1 MSVTT
6 SIPPFPPAV
15 TQEAVQAATSSC
27 PAAHFISHILK
38 LSSYLINITSTSTL
52 FGKPSNDPYT
62 PSFSTLYIRL
72 QNGQLPPSRL
82 PTNFQTH
89 GHTQSQI
96 HLRSDK
102 SAHKRSL
109 ADFEDLYYATL
120 SLMQE
125 LHHLLTIRLQ
135 SGFNT
140 PADLACPCGPT
151 LSSLH
156 ESLTAYWSFFN
167 DAACAKALDDAVR
180 EARVR
185 AIRDEI
191 VRQVEADELDIAD
204 ARAQLAGLYGEDVY
218 TGVEG
223 MRFVRGWAPAMVAV
237 YLEGRY
243 RSLLDAEKVESERV
257 IAMAKTG
264 KEESEEKVGGECLE
278 PKSEIDVDID
288 TIQFPE
294 QNHVERPSYD
304 MALRTE
310 QQISLDQPFAHHAPV
325 HHAQLHQ
332 ANAYY
337 QEHSAAI
344 HTEHSSPTYP
354 TDLDIMLE
362 WQVRNQR
369 VAEYT
374 NYLRS
379 RASQDAQQAIQ
390 GTRNTTGGENYIWN
404 GRLGSDMNPYSNE

>member
-1 MSVTT
+1 MSD
-6 SIPPFPPAV
+6 INPFPPFPPAV
-15 TQEAVQAATSSC
+15 TLEAVQAATTSY
-27 PAAHFISHILK
+27 PAAQFIPHILK
-38 LSSYLINITSTSTL
+38 LSSYLIKITNTSTL
-52 FGKPSNDPYT
+52 FGKPSNEPYT
-62 PSFSTLYIRL
+62 PSLSTLYLRL

-82 PTNFQTH
+82 PANFQTPQQ
-89 GHTQSQI
+89 TQSQI

-102 SAHKRSL
+102 PAYERPL
-109 ADFEDLYYATL
+109 AEFEDLYYAIL

-140 PADLACPCGPT
+140 PSDLACPGGPT

-180 EARVR
+180 EARIR
-185 AIRDEI
+185 AIREEI
-191 VRQVEADELDIAD
+191 VRQVEADELDIED
-204 ARAQLAGLYGEDVY
+204 ARCQLAGLYGEDVY
-218 TGVEG
+218 AGVEG
-223 MRFVRGWAPAMVAV
+223 MWFVRDWAPAVVAV
-237 YLEGRY
+237 YLEERY
-243 RSLLDAEKVESERV
+243 RSLLDAEKEENERMM
-257 IAMAKTG
+257 AMVKTG
-264 KEESEEKVGGECLE
+264 KEGSEGPAARECLE
-278 PKSEIDVDID
+278 AKTEMDVD
-288 TIQFPE
+288 TNQFPQ
-294 QNHVERPSYD
+294 QNRVERASHD
-304 MALRTE
+304 TDLRTE
-310 QQISLDQPFAHHAPV
+310 QQIPQDQPSAHHTPV
-325 HHAQLHQ
+325 YHPQIHHADT
-332 ANAYY
+332 YY

-344 HTEHSSPTYP
+344 HTQHDPTYP

-390 GTRNTTGGENYIWN
+390 GTRNTTAIRDEFEI
-404 GRLGSDMNPYSNE
+404 L